1 MGSNLGIQM
10 GADDDFDLTKHLEK
24 MSKEFDMEDHS
35 NSERDREDQQSE
47 QNDLLNEN
55 ENMMER
61 SSEELNEEDVSPS
74 HISNLSQMSDIEEIK
89 RVYSRNKTKIKDI
102 QIA

>member
-1 MGSNLGIQM
+1 
-10 GADDDFDLTKHLEK
+10 
-24 MSKEFDMEDHS
+24 
-35 NSERDREDQQSE
+35 
-47 QNDLLNEN
+47 
-55 ENMMER
+55 MER